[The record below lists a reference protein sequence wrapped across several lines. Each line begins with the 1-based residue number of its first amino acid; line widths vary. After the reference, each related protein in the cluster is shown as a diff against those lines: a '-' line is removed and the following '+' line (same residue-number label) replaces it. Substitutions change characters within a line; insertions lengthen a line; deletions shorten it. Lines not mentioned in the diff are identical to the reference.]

1 MDFRYWDLVDQLYI
15 YFLDAIEFLLDGNQY
30 TTFLYPDQPVEVT
43 LCKKTN
49 NILKFSI
56 DGKNYIIDYKTFIKG
71 IIDSAETFFS
81 ILINCKRTSVISMST
96 RQLHRILKIRKS
108 LEDEL

>member
-1 MDFRYWDLVDQLYI
+1 MDFRYWGLVDQLYI

-30 TTFLYPDQPVEVT
+30 TTFLYPDQLVEVT